1 MTGVLVITGW
11 TKSMKNS
18 DSGAA
23 FHRPIFSVLLWVP
36 RRTSRA
42 NIDWV
47 SIFLLRCLAF
57 LRDGKASYRMPP
69 RTMATTTAM
78 GAKITPRTRV

>member
-1 MTGVLVITGW
+1 
-11 TKSMKNS
+11 MKNS

-47 SIFLLRCLAF
+47 EMTLLRALAF
-57 LRDGKASYRMPP
+57 LRDDKASYRMHPM
-69 RTMATTTAM
+69 TMATTIAK
-78 GAKITPRTRV
+78 GAKITLSTRV